1 MYDVVIV
8 GAGTSGLT
16 AAWYLAKRGLKVKVV
31 ELKDKEAIGEKVCG
45 DAISKSYFDKIP
57 IGHPPKEVIEN
68 EIVGARIWSP
78 DESVSWRVPGEGYM
92 LNRKKFGEW
101 LLSKALD
108 AGAEVEYGVRALAP
122 YVKDGKV
129 QGVIVRRGSGVDILK
144 ADVSVDASGFASV
157 LRLKLPPKWPVSE
170 KISWKDVAVAYRE
183 IRIVEKVNTT
193 DLIDIY
199 VNQEVAPGGYWWY
212 FPYSENKVNVGLGV
226 QGGVGHREPMYYFFK
241 YLDKR
246 VGGKS
251 IHAGG
256 GVVPTRRPLDSLVAP
271 GFAAVGD
278 AASQANP
285 IHGGGIGPGMLG
297 AYLLAKTVADG
308 KELWEYNIAYMKEY
322 GAKQAALDVF
332 RIFLQRLSNDEI
344 NYGMKNKIITE
355 EDLQKASTTGDLRL
369 SSLEKLR
376 RVIRG
381 LGRPSLLAKLKYVSD
396 VMKEVKELYMNYP
409 RSEREFEEWRKRVKN
424 LFKELEEK
432 LTA

>member
-16 AAWYLAKRGLKVKVV
+16 AAWYLAKRNLKVKVI
-31 ELKDKEAIGEKVCG
+31 ELKGQQAIGEKVCG
-45 DAISKSYFDKIP
+45 DAISKSYFNKIP
-57 IGHPPKEVIEN
+57 IGHPPKDVIEN

-78 DESVSWRVPGEGYM
+78 DESVYWRVPGEGYM
-92 LNRKKFGEW
+92 LNRKKLGEW

-108 AGAEVEYGVRALAP
+108 AGAEIEYEARALGP
-122 YVKDGKV
+122 SLKNGKV
-129 QGVIVRRGSGVDILK
+129 QGVIVKRRGNTEIIK

-170 KISWKDVAVAYRE
+170 KIDLKDVAVAYRE
-183 IRIVEKVNTT
+183 IRAVDNVDAV

-212 FPYSENKVNVGLGV
+212 FPYSRDKVNVGLGV

-246 VGGKS
+246 IGGKS
-251 IHAGG
+251 LHAGG
-256 GVVPTRRPLDSLVAP
+256 GVVPTRRPLDTFVAP

-297 AYLLAKTVADG
+297 AYLLAKTIADG
-308 KELWEYNIAYMKEY
+308 KELWEYNVAYMNEY

-332 RIFLQRLSNDEI
+332 RIFLQKLSNDEI
-344 NYGMKNKIITE
+344 NYGMKNKLITE
-355 EDLQKASTTGDLRL
+355 EDLYKASTTGELKL
-369 SSLEKLR
+369 SSLEKFK
-376 RVIRG
+376 RVLRG
-381 LGRPSLLAKLKYVSD
+381 LGKPSLLSKLKYVSD
-396 VMKEVKELYMNYP
+396 AMKEVKELYANYP
-409 RSEREFEEWRKRVKN
+409 LSEKDLDQWRKRVKN
-424 LFKELEEK
+424 LFNELESK